1 MLVLASRSP
10 RRGEILRQAGIP
22 FVVRPADVDE
32 TPRPDEHPRDYVTR
46 LARDKAMAVAAGPA
60 EIVLGADTI
69 VVIGGVMLG
78 KPRDPADAVQM
89 LEALS
94 GQRHDVITG
103 ICLRT
108 AARTIAD
115 CSATSVWFAAI
126 SRREIEEYVAGGE
139 PMDKAG
145 AYAIQGLAARFIE
158 RIEGC
163 YFNVMGLPVELV
175 YRRLREMQ
183 PLPLDC

>member
-10 RRGEILRQAGIP
+10 RRSEILQQSGIP

-32 TPRPDEHPRDYVTR
+32 TPRRDEHPRDYVMR
-46 LARDKAMAVAAGPA
+46 LARDKAMAVSAAPA
-60 EIVLGADTI
+60 EIVLGADTT
-69 VVIGGVMLG
+69 VVIGGRIMG
-78 KPRDPADAVQM
+78 KPRDPADAVSM
-89 LEALS
+89 LETLS

-108 AARTIAD
+108 AARAIED
-115 CSATSVWFAAI
+115 CSTTSVWFAAL

-145 AYAIQGLAARFIE
+145 AYGIQGTAARFVA

-163 YFNVMGLPVELV
+163 YFNVMGLPVALV
-175 YRRLREMQ
+175 YRRLRE
-183 PLPLDC
+183 LAE